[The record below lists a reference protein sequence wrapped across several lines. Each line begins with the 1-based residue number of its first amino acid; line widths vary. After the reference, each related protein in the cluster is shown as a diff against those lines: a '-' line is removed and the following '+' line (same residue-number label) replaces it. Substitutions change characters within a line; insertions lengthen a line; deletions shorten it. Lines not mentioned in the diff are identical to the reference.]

1 MKWPAS
7 SLCGLVGWHRLAAC
21 CIGLWW
27 WLGGGV
33 QVGAS
38 GVELTGSMPLTP
50 APDYFGTRPMGMG
63 NAGVALADGT
73 EALFINPAGAWRRR
87 KSYVLE
93 GTFFFHPAADNRVFN
108 IGIIDSKSNP
118 MVAGGA
124 SYSYYMSPRQDDG
137 KLRTID
143 GHIARLGVAAAWQET
158 LVFGATLKYLYLN
171 RPFFAP
177 INTLTLDVGVTWQTT
192 SWLSMS
198 VVGYNLI
205 YNETGETPI
214 SMAIGIAIGH
224 KMPFQLAVDWVID
237 FQSKGGGE
245 VGHELRAGAEY
256 TILNVV
262 SIRLGYQ
269 LDQVRDFVGLNET
282 EKRIRHF
289 LSVGVGVQYAQF
301 GAQIAFRQQLALNYE
316 SNNRHLA
323 FSLQAFF

>member
-1 MKWPAS
+1 MVS
-7 SLCGLVGWHRLAAC
+7 SLVEWCLGWRLIAC
-21 CIGLWW
+21 CVGAWLF
-27 WLGGGV
+27 LGGAARV
-33 QVGAS
+33 SAS
-38 GVELTGSMPLTP
+38 GVELTGSQPLTP
-50 APDYFGTRPMGMG
+50 APDYVGTRPMGMG
-63 NAGVALADGT
+63 NAGLALADGT

-124 SYSYYMSPRQDDG
+124 AYSYYLSPREDDG
-137 KLRTID
+137 KRRTIE

-158 LVFGATLKYLYLN
+158 LVFGATLKYLYLD

-214 SMAIGIAIGH
+214 SMAVGIAIGH

-256 TILNVV
+256 TILNLV

-269 LDQVRDFVGLNET
+269 LDQVRDFAGLNET
-282 EKRIRHF
+282 EKRLRHF